1 MNGKNYALLL
11 SFLSWLS
18 LLAVNW
24 LQMLNIIEYD
34 GLRSFVHIGIFAMI
48 GFFAAA
54 VGSEGNKDK

>member
-1 MNGKNYALLL
+1 MSGKKYALLL
-11 SFLSWLS
+11 SFISWLS

-34 GLRSFVHIGIFAMI
+34 GLRSFVHIGIFVLI

-54 VGSEGNKDK
+54 VGSEVNKDK